1 MKTIYTKIII
11 FLAILILSSCASIVT
26 RSSYSVTIN
35 STPSNALVTITD
47 IRGMTVFSG
56 NTPAVV
62 SLSASAGFF
71 QRAEYQIRF
80 SNPGYDDRIISIRAS
95 IDGWYWGNILLGG
108 FIGMLIIDPATGAM
122 WRINTTFINETLS
135 RSARALSQGL
145 RIVDIADVPESWKEH
160 LVEIK

>member
-80 SNPGYDDRIISIRAS
+80 SSPGYDDRIISIRAS

>member
-1 MKTIYTKIII
+1 
-11 FLAILILSSCASIVT
+11 
-26 RSSYSVTIN
+26 
-35 STPSNALVTITD
+35 
-47 IRGMTVFSG
+47 MTVFSG

-80 SNPGYDDRIISIRAS
+80 SSPGYDDRIISIRAS

-145 RIVDIADVPESWKEH
+145 RIIDIADVPESWKEH